1 MKRLAAVA
9 MSVTQSISIPIHYPA
24 ATAALLLLLL
34 TGCGGGGDQSKVNA
48 AASPANN
55 LVVPAPGTASPGT
68 TPP

>member
-34 TGCGGGGDQSKVNA
+34 TGCGGGGDQSKVCVLYTCP
-48 AASPANN
+48 SPRA
-55 LVVPAPGTASPGT
+55 
-68 TPP
+68 